1 MYTVYELDLVVMSDR
16 GKRYAG
22 YIKAEKLVPKTALER
37 ENEKKIEPM
46 GNLKN
51 KK

>member
-1 MYTVYELDLVVMSDR
+1 MSDR
-16 GKRYAG
+16 GKRHAG
-22 YIKAEKLVPKTALER
+22 YIKAEKCIAKTILER

-46 GNLKN
+46 GKLKY